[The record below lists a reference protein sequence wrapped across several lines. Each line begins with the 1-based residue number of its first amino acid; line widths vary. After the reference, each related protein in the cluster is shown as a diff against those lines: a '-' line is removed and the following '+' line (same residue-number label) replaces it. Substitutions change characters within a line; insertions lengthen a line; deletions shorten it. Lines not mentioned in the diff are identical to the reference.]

1 MTSFQKSVDCVK
13 YLKNNFTSRTSGN
26 KEIDNFIQ
34 EIQLKTG
41 YYDDYIIFEWIPYDQ
56 FYDIKEIDKN
66 GFITVYSVTWRD
78 GPLYWNKQ
86 NNKYVRVPNK
96 KVALKR
102 LHNSQYLVNF
112 FIDEAKKYSTEKFC
126 HDITEIYGIS
136 QNPTTNDY
144 ILVLNNSINLVK
156 WTSGIKKIDD
166 FIQEMQLRVNKN
178 DDIIF
183 EWIPYSQFNEFKE
196 IGKNGFMAIY
206 SAIWKNGPLHYID
219 RYNAYGR
226 NSNKKITLKCLHKSQ
241 KTIDKVLNKARIY
254 SKILEIYGISQNP
267 NTKDFILVLN
277 NINWP
282 SGNKKVDSFIQEM
295 QLNNK
300 YDGIVFEWI
309 PYDQFDKI
317 KETSKYGS
325 ITEYSAIW
333 KDGPLYYKRDSNKEI
348 VLKYLHN
355 SQNSIDFLINK
366 VKKYIKNYRYD
377 NFLKLYGISQNPD
390 TKNYILVQSNSIN
403 WMSKNEQIDDFI
415 LEMQFKS
422 NDFATLVFE
431 WIPYDQFDKIKETS
445 KNKSVT
451 VYSAMWKDGP
461 LYNKLHERNS
471 NKEVALKCLHNLQ
484 NPVESLINK
493 AKIYSKILDIYGIS
507 QNPDTNDYILVLNN
521 VTWESGNKKI
531 DDFIQEMQL
540 KFNDLLFEWIPHNQ
554 FNEINK
560 IGKSGFATIYSAIW
574 KDGPIFKKNQQNGNY
589 TRDSNKEVTLKC
601 LNKSQDPIES
611 VINEAKKY
619 LTKEIDR
626 KIFKP
631 YGISQNPDT
640 AELIL
645 VLNNITWKN
654 GNKKIDDFILEM
666 QLKSNDLLF
675 EWIPYSQFNEI
686 KTSGE
691 SSFATIYS
699 AIWKNGP
706 ICKNN
711 QQNGNYARDSNK
723 EVTLKCLNKSPIE
736 TVIDEAK
743 KYLTKEINRKIFKPY
758 GISLNPNTNDFIVVL
773 NNITWMSENKEINDF
788 IQETQSRI
796 NDSLFEWIP
805 YNQFNEIKEI
815 DKNEFMTICSAIWID
830 GPLCKNWLSE
840 YTRDSNKEVTLKCLN
855 NSQDLIEFVINEA
868 KRYSTK
874 EFNRKIFKPYGIT
887 QNPDSN
893 NFILVLNNITWI
905 SGNEKVD
912 VFVQEAQSR
921 VSDLLFEWIPYNQ
934 FNEIKEISKD
944 NHTSVY
950 SAIWKDGPI
959 YRKNQWNENY
969 MRDPNKEVTLKCL
982 NNSKE
987 LIDSVIKEAKSYL
1000 TKEFNKKIFK
1010 PYGISQNPDTNDF
1023 ILISDNITWTSGNK
1037 KIDDFIQDV
1046 QLKINDS
1053 LFEWIP
1059 YNQFN
1064 EIKKIRKGDF
1074 ATVYSAIWK
1083 NGPLYNNNQLN
1094 ENYARDSN
1102 KKVALKI
1109 LDNSQNLSSEF
1120 LNKVK
1125 VYLTKMVNKNN
1136 ILKIYGMSQD
1146 PITKEYIIVL
1156 YYAEGGNFNNW
1167 ISVNENFKC
1176 FSWKKKLRTL
1186 FDIACGLKDIHE
1198 KQMVHHGFHTGNI
1211 LFSNISMENI
1221 NKIFIS
1227 DMGLCGKVNDVN
1239 KSNVYGVIPYVA
1251 PEVLKG
1257 RPYTQ
1262 VADIYSFGMI
1272 MYFVATG
1279 RQPFDN
1285 CAHNFNLALDICK
1298 GIRPKLNEPEA
1309 PKSYIN
1315 LMEKCWNLIP
1325 NDRPSIIEL
1334 CQSLWSISINNSEI
1348 EKAEN
1353 YRNLHLSS
1361 LMKNRQITIHY
1372 QAIYTSRFL
1381 NSFIKD
1387 LQ

>member
-1 MTSFQKSVDCVK
+1 MTSFQKSVD
-13 YLKNNFTSRTSGN
+13 L
-26 KEIDNFIQ
+26 
-34 EIQLKTG
+34 
-41 YYDDYIIFEWIPYDQ
+41 
-56 FYDIKEIDKN
+56 
-66 GFITVYSVTWRD
+66 TWRD

-102 LHNSQYLVNF
+102 LHNSQYLINF
-112 FIDEAKKYSTEKFC
+112 LIDEAKKYSTEKF
-126 HDITEIYGIS
+126 S
-136 QNPTTNDY
+136 
-144 ILVLNNSINLVK
+144 
-156 WTSGIKKIDD
+156 
-166 FIQEMQLRVNKN
+166 
-178 DDIIF
+178 
-183 EWIPYSQFNEFKE
+183 
-196 IGKNGFMAIY
+196 
-206 SAIWKNGPLHYID
+206 IWKNGPLHYID

-254 SKILEIYGISQNP
+254 SKILEVYGISQNP

-282 SGNKKVDSFIQEM
+282 SGNKKIDSFIQEM

-377 NFLKLYGISQNPD
+377 NFLKLY
-390 TKNYILVQSNSIN
+390 
-403 WMSKNEQIDDFI
+403 
-415 LEMQFKS
+415 
-422 NDFATLVFE
+422 VFE
-431 WIPYDQFDKIKETS
+431 WIPYDQFDKIKETSKIKSVTVYQFDKIKETS

-461 LYNKLHERNS
+461 LYNKLHDRNS

-493 AKIYSKILDIYGIS
+493 AKIYSKILDIYG
-507 QNPDTNDYILVLNN
+507 
-521 VTWESGNKKI
+521 
-531 DDFIQEMQL
+531 
-540 KFNDLLFEWIPHNQ
+540 
-554 FNEINK
+554 
-560 IGKSGFATIYSAIW
+560 KSGFSTIYSAIW

-619 LTKEIDR
+619 LAKEIDR

-645 VLNNITWKN
+645 
-654 GNKKIDDFILEM
+654 
-666 QLKSNDLLF
+666 
-675 EWIPYSQFNEI
+675 
-686 KTSGE
+686 
-691 SSFATIYS
+691 
-699 AIWKNGP
+699 
-706 ICKNN
+706 NN

-773 NNITWMSENKEINDF
+773 NNITWMSGNKEIDDF
-788 IQETQSRI
+788 IHETQSRI

-815 DKNEFMTICSAIWID
+815 DKNEFMTVCSAIWID
-830 GPLCKNWLSE
+830 GPLCRNWLSE

-893 NFILVLNNITWI
+893 NFILVL
-905 SGNEKVD
+905 K
-912 VFVQEAQSR
+912 
-921 VSDLLFEWIPYNQ
+921 
-934 FNEIKEISKD
+934 
-944 NHTSVY
+944 
-950 SAIWKDGPI
+950 
-959 YRKNQWNENY
+959 
-969 MRDPNKEVTLKCL
+969 
-982 NNSKE
+982 
-987 LIDSVIKEAKSYL
+987 LIDSVIKEAK
-1000 TKEFNKKIFK
+1000 N
-1010 PYGISQNPDTNDF
+1010 
-1023 ILISDNITWTSGNK
+1023 
-1037 KIDDFIQDV
+1037 
-1046 QLKINDS
+1046 
-1053 LFEWIP
+1053 
-1059 YNQFN
+1059 
-1064 EIKKIRKGDF
+1064 
-1074 ATVYSAIWK
+1074 
-1083 NGPLYNNNQLN
+1083 
-1094 ENYARDSN
+1094 
-1102 KKVALKI
+1102 
-1109 LDNSQNLSSEF
+1109 NSQNLSSEF

-1156 YYAEGGNFNNW
+1156 YYAE
-1167 ISVNENFKC
+1167 
-1176 FSWKKKLRTL
+1176 
-1186 FDIACGLKDIHE
+1186 
-1198 KQMVHHGFHTGNI
+1198 
-1211 LFSNISMENI
+1211 
-1221 NKIFIS
+1221 
-1227 DMGLCGKVNDVN
+1227 
-1239 KSNVYGVIPYVA
+1239 A

-1262 VADIYSFGMI
+1262 VADIYSF
-1272 MYFVATG
+1272 
-1279 RQPFDN
+1279 
-1285 CAHNFNLALDICK
+1285 DICK

-1325 NDRPSIIEL
+1325 NDRPNIIEL